1 MNVENFLKFEQIPGL
16 GWRKVCQNIKEFENQ
31 SSRTEGRFRKQG
43 DNKLN
48 FIIDKWKPTALC

>member
-16 GWRKVCQNIKEFENQ
+16 GWSKVCQNIKEFENQ

-48 FIIDKWKPTALC
+48 FIIDK